1 MSNPSPQPPTCS
13 EPLLFSFNHLG
24 SRQVI
29 ADFSA
34 GYLSSDGGML
44 LLRQI
49 DEGLGISRSLA
60 GCFYDAR
67 NPLLIEHSVRE
78 LVAQRLLGL
87 AAGYEDLNDHN
98 LLRLD
103 PLFAV
108 AVGKEDP
115 LGSGRAPQD
124 QGKALASASTL
135 NRLELG
141 NNKNTRC
148 HKISA
153 NHEAIED
160 ALLRMG
166 VRCSPK
172 DSLEVVI
179 DLDTTD
185 DPLHGHQEGRFFHGF
200 YGCYCYL
207 PLFAFVGS
215 VPLWAQLRTSQGDA
229 ARGAVDA
236 LKKIVAAVRKRC
248 PKARIIVRAD
258 SGFCREEIMAW
269 CEEEQPVVYYCLG
282 LARNNRLV
290 ELIEEKF
297 ARVRESAIL
306 CGGVARGFTE
316 FQYQTLKSWTR
327 SRRVIAKAEVL
338 QDKDNPRFIVT
349 NLPAMGFEDQP
360 QCADRFCAQKCYEDF
375 YCARGD
381 MENQIKQQYLD
392 LEADRTSTHWMASN
406 QLRLWFSAFALLLF
420 QRLRTIALRNTQLA
434 KATAGTIRQRLL
446 KIGAMVTVSTRRVYV
461 RLASAFPLQNLFA
474 QAHRALT
481 ALVPED
487 G

>member
-1 MSNPSPQPPTCS
+1 MSTPSSQPAQLL
-13 EPLLFSFNHLG
+13 EPLLFNNLA
-24 SRQVI
+24 SRQVVS
-29 ADFSA
+29 DFS
-34 GYLSSDGGML
+34 GGHLSSDGGIL

-49 DEGLGISRSLA
+49 DEGLGISRKLA
-60 GCFYDAR
+60 ACFRDYR
-67 NPLLIEHSVRE
+67 NPLFIEHSLRE
-78 LVAQRLLGL
+78 LVAQRLLAL

-115 LGSGRAPQD
+115 LGMGRAPQD

-153 NHEAIED
+153 DHEAIED
-160 ALLRMG
+160 TFLLMG
-166 VRCSPK
+166 ARCLPRHSK
-172 DSLEVVI
+172 EVVV

-200 YGCYCYL
+200 YGSYCYM
-207 PLFAFVGS
+207 PLFAFAGS
-215 VPLWAQLRTSQGDA
+215 VPLWAQLRTSEGDA
-229 ARGAVDA
+229 ARGAVEA

-248 PKARIIVRAD
+248 PKGRIIVRAD

-269 CEEEQPVVYYCLG
+269 CEAQEPQVYYCLG
-282 LARNNRLV
+282 LARNSRLV

-306 CGGVARGFTE
+306 CGGVARGFTQ

-327 SRRVIAKAEVL
+327 PRRVIAKAEVL

-349 NLPAMGFEDQP
+349 NLPVKGFEDQGQ
-360 QCADRFCAQKCYEDF
+360 QCVDRFCAQKCYEDF

-406 QLRLWFSAFALLLF
+406 QLRLWFSAFALLIF
-420 QRLRTIALRNTQLA
+420 QRLRSLALQGTQLA

-461 RLASAFPLQNLFA
+461 RLASAFPLQDLFR
-474 QAHRALT
+474 QAHRALA
-481 ALVPED
+481 ALTSED

>member
-1 MSNPSPQPPTCS
+1 MSTASSQPSLCS
-13 EPLLFSFNHLG
+13 EPSLFSFNDLG

-60 GCFYDAR
+60 RCFYDAR
-67 NPLLIEHSVRE
+67 NPLFIEHSVRE
-78 LVAQRLLGL
+78 LVAQRLLGM

-115 LGSGRAPQD
+115 LGTGRAPQD

-153 NHEAIED
+153 NHEAIKD
-160 ALLRMG
+160 TLLRMG
-166 VRCSPK
+166 VRCLPK
-172 DSLEVVI
+172 ESLEVVI

-207 PLFAFVGS
+207 PLYIVCGRDLLAAKLRPANIDAAAGS
-215 VPLWAQLRTSQGDA
+215 VEEI
-229 ARGAVDA
+229 AR
-236 LKKIVAAVRKRC
+236 IVAQIRTQW
-248 PKARIIVRAD
+248 PNTRIILRAD
-258 SGFCREEIMAW
+258 SGFARDVLMAW
-269 CEEEQPVVYYCLG
+269 CEAHAVDYIFG
-282 LARNNRLV
+282 LARNKRLV
-290 ELIEEKF
+290 DTIAVELAA
-297 ARVRESAIL
+297 ARQESRHT
-306 CGGVARGFTE
+306 GRPARQFKDFTWR
-316 FQYQTLKSWTR
+316 TRKSWSR
-327 SRRVIAKAEVL
+327 KRRVIAKAEWT
-338 QDKDNPRFIVT
+338 QGEANP
-349 NLPAMGFEDQP
+349 
-360 QCADRFCAQKCYEDF
+360 
-375 YCARGD
+375 
-381 MENQIKQQYLD
+381 
-392 LEADRTSTHWMASN
+392 
-406 QLRLWFSAFALLLF
+406 
-420 QRLRTIALRNTQLA
+420 
-434 KATAGTIRQRLL
+434 
-446 KIGAMVTVSTRRVYV
+446 
-461 RLASAFPLQNLFA
+461 
-474 QAHRALT
+474 
-481 ALVPED
+481 
-487 G
+487 